1 MMIFSKI
8 NKISVRKIL
17 IMSSYKVSVV
27 VSSYNYAHI
36 IEETFETIKNQS
48 FNFEDIEVVFVDD
61 HSTDNSLEVLGK
73 LADEY
78 ENVKLFT
85 VPEGKKGVSYP
96 RNIGIESATADY
108 IVMLD
113 ADDKLD
119 PLFIEKTYKEITE
132 NDVDLVKTSFYLGFD
147 KNLSYSQNLG
157 RVVVHPDDVTVLMT
171 SYNYLE
177 SWATMYRR
185 KFLMDNN
192 LRFSY
197 VHKFY
202 EAFLFSLECILKTD
216 KDIILLDD
224 YEGYLWNFK
233 MDGLHTVDVT
243 VEELDNV
250 IECFTEMFA
259 LLIEDNQP
267 TSCIETFLPFALSLC
282 GSGIFNSSASHEEKS
297 AFLFKKA
304 FNADILPTGQKGA

>member
-1 MMIFSKI
+1 
-8 NKISVRKIL
+8 
-17 IMSSYKVSVV
+17 MSSYKVSVV
-27 VSSYNYAHI
+27 VSSYNYGHI
-36 IEETFETIKNQS
+36 IEETFKTIKNQS

-73 LADEY
+73 LADDF
-78 ENVKLFT
+78 ENVKVYT
-85 VPEGKKGVSYP
+85 VPDGKKGASYP

-108 IVMLD
+108 IVMMD

-132 NDVDLVKTSFYLGFD
+132 NDVDLVKTSFYLGIE
-147 KNLSYSQNLG
+147 NPISYSQNLG
-157 RVVVHPDDVTVLMT
+157 RVVIHPDDVSILMS

-177 SWATMYRR
+177 IWVTMYRR
-185 KFLMDNN
+185 KFLIDNN
-192 LRFSY
+192 LRLSY

-224 YEGYLWNFK
+224 YKGYSWNLK
-233 MDGLHTVDVT
+233 MDGLHTVNVT

-250 IECFTEMFA
+250 IECFAEMMA
-259 LLIEDNQP
+259 LLVEDKQP
-267 TSCIETFLPFALSLC
+267 TQCIETFLPFALSLC
-282 GSGIFNSSASHEEKS
+282 GSGIFNSSASDEEKS

-304 FNADILPTGQKGA
+304 FNADILPTGLKGA